1 MTISFDR
8 LHRVEPSPEARRL
21 LWHVLSV
28 GVVARDE
35 PERHEAHDKPGAFL
49 FWVVS
54 GRGTLQFKS
63 GSFSVRTGPRCWLLD
78 LRHPRTYVPEPGRK
92 LVTSG
97 LRFAGPGVE
106 AWLDLLGRESEFVF
120 TQPGDLAGIRRAQR
134 QIIELVTR
142 RPRAYEWQ
150 VHTLVT
156 QVLGLLLRVRG
167 VLSEPARPMPRPVAR
182 TLDAVAANPARNW
195 RARELADRAGV
206 SYSGLRSIFKQVQG
220 ETLKQFLQRI
230 RLEQARLRLCD
241 PRLAI
246 KDVARELD
254 FSSEHYFSHFFRSAT
269 GMSPSQFRLM
279 AKVPPIRDA

>member
-1 MTISFDR
+1 
-8 LHRVEPSPEARRL
+8 
-21 LWHVLSV
+21 
-28 GVVARDE
+28 
-35 PERHEAHDKPGAFL
+35 
-49 FWVVS
+49 
-54 GRGTLQFKS
+54 
-63 GSFSVRTGPRCWLLD
+63 
-78 LRHPRTYVPEPGRK
+78 
-92 LVTSG
+92 
-97 LRFAGPGVE
+97 
-106 AWLDLLGRESEFVF
+106 
-120 TQPGDLAGIRRAQR
+120 
-134 QIIELVTR
+134 
-142 RPRAYEWQ
+142 
-150 VHTLVT
+150 
-156 QVLGLLLRVRG
+156 
-167 VLSEPARPMPRPVAR
+167 MPRPVAR